1 MVNANFRESASK
13 RRDKRGHLPKWFAR
27 LIARGCR
34 QTNYIIYG
42 IMTIIKAWKTLRDI
56 IGVVWANCVPHSVC
70 FICMFMLALMLISPR
85 QTNNKINELKYLC
98 VSFFSFQTF
107 FFRRNSSA
115 ACLLPRAF
123 FGSFL
128 ACLLACLPVYVS
140 ASLAQHGMVFHVC
153 VVYMANKY
161 ANHCITNTW
170 TIARHHINFG
180 WSFFPHYS
188 HALTRCMRAYAM
200 GVCYVCQSSSLSWK
214 TWQGDGYAMFLL
226 LLMMSQASSSPFTN
240 VTQEN

>member
-1 MVNANFRESASK
+1 MNLN
-13 RRDKRGHLPKWFAR
+13 
-27 LIARGCR
+27 IC
-34 QTNYIIYG
+34 
-42 IMTIIKAWKTLRDI
+42 AWVFSRFE
-56 IGVVWANCVPHSVC
+56 H
-70 FICMFMLALMLISPR
+70 
-85 QTNNKINELKYLC
+85 
-98 VSFFSFQTF
+98 FFS
-107 FFRRNSSA
+107 SKLLG
-115 ACLLPRAF
+115 CLFAPSRF

-161 ANHCITNTW
+161 ASHCITNTW

-240 VTQEN
+240 VTREN